1 MIKLDQIGS
10 LLAVVV
16 CARSHDRV
24 EVGVRKP
31 VLLDAREE
39 PKEGGRVGDVGGPRL
54 ASTTG
59 EDAADASEAINNDGA
74 RIATG
79 GEGTTCCRRGR

>member
-1 MIKLDQIGS
+1 VIKLDRIGS

-31 VLLDAREE
+31 VLLDAREGPE
-39 PKEGGRVGDVGGPRL
+39 EGGRVGDVGGPRL

-59 EDAADASEAINNDGA
+59 EDAADASEAVSDDGA
-74 RIATG
+74 RRG
-79 GEGTTCCRRGR
+79 RRRHPTCCRRGG